1 MHSFSSSAAVS
12 AHKIWL
18 ILSSEF
24 WRRVRSK
31 AFILATILVPVG
43 FVILAAAPALFG
55 YLAEQ
60 TDERVVALVDETG
73 QLADSLAAAGGD
85 RITFKSTD
93 APIDSVRAAVRG
105 GTYDGY
111 LLLPASL
118 LEGEGEAT
126 YYSMEGGGLTLRTQ
140 IDGLVNRVTQERRL
154 TSAGANASVLSIV
167 RSDVGLSTR
176 KLAEEEGTTADS
188 SLALTA
194 IGYAMAF
201 IIYFAVFIYGQYV
214 MQGVIE
220 EKSNRVVEIV
230 VSSVRPFELLMGKV
244 LGIGAMGLVQMVT
257 WAVLVVGG
265 FSVAGPVLALVMSPE
280 DLGAAPDASQQAVAE
295 AAGASLPTIPLDLV
309 IWFVLFFLGG
319 FLLYAALFAAVGS
332 AVEQQQDA
340 QNLLLPVMTPLIV
353 PILFLFF
360 IIQSPNATVSVVMS
374 LIPFFS
380 PILMV
385 LRAAIANVPLWEIGL
400 AFGLLMATFVGMIWV
415 AGRIYRVGILSYG
428 KTPGFREIARWV
440 TYD

>member
-1 MHSFSSSAAVS
+1 MSAQ
-12 AHKIWL
+12 KIWL

-31 AFILATILVPVG
+31 AFILATLLVPIG
-43 FVILAAAPALFG
+43 FIVLAAAPALFG

-60 TDERVVALVDETG
+60 TDERTVAVVDETG
-73 QLADSLAAAGGD
+73 QLADSLMAVGGD
-85 RITFKSTD
+85 RITFERTD
-93 APIDSVRAAVRG
+93 ASVDSVRAAVRG

-118 LEGEGEAT
+118 LDGEGKAT

-140 IDGLVNRVTQERRL
+140 IDAMVDRVVQERRL
-154 TSAGANASVLSIV
+154 ASVGAEGPVLSIV
-167 RSDVGLSTR
+167 RSDVDLSTR
-176 KLAEEEGTTADS
+176 KLAEEEGTTTDS

-265 FSVAGPVLALVMSPE
+265 FSVAGPVMALFLSPE
-280 DLGAAPDASQQAVAE
+280 DLGVPADASQAAMAE

-309 IWFVLFFLGG
+309 AWFVLFFLGG
-319 FLLYAALFAAVGS
+319 FLLYASLFAAVGS

-340 QNLLLPVMTPLIV
+340 QNLLLPVMAPLIV
-353 PILFLFF
+353 PILFLMF
-360 IIQSPNATVSVVMS
+360 IIESPNATVSVVMS
-374 LIPFFS
+374 IIPFFS

-385 LRAAIANVPLWEIGL
+385 LRAAITNVPVWQIGL
-400 AFGLLMATFVGMIWV
+400 AFGLLAATFVGMIWL
-415 AGRIYRVGILSYG
+415 AGRIYRIGILSYG
-428 KTPGFREIARWV
+428 KTPGFGEIARWV